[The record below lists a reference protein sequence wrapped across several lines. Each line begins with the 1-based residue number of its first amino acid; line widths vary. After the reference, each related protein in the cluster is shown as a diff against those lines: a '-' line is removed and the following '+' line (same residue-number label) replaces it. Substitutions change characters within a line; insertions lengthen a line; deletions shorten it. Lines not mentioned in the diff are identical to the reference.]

1 MLRLDPEEGDSRAAA
16 AAERCSSVTA
26 SSSQAPESR
35 AEAIVRA
42 LGASAWLS
50 ALPEAAR
57 SRMVQAGAAVSRE
70 AGETLCQAGD
80 KGDAFYVVLEG
91 EIEVLSRSE
100 GGRQVRL
107 AALVA
112 GALAGEMAALDGG
125 ARSADMVAARRSLL
139 WRIPRAALLEALTL
153 EPKAALK
160 VVAELSRRLRAANEL
175 IETSAF
181 LDLGGRLAKL
191 LLSEAA
197 PHRPVALTQ
206 TEIARRIG
214 ASREKVNRKLHEWVR
229 LGWIEIAPQG
239 VRLLQPDA
247 LRGLIEAT
255 RRR

>member
-1 MLRLDPEEGDSRAAA
+1 MVLAGVA
-16 AAERCSSVTA
+16 VT
-26 SSSQAPESR
+26 R
-35 AEAIVRA
+35 D
-42 LGASAWLS
+42 
-50 ALPEAAR
+50 
-57 SRMVQAGAAVSRE
+57 

-107 AALVA
+107 AALRP

-125 ARSADMVAARRSLL
+125 ARSADMVASRRSLL
-139 WRIPRAALLEALTL
+139 WRIPRAALLGALSL
-153 EPKAALK
+153 EPKAALT

-191 LLSEAA
+191 LLSEVA
-197 PHRPVALTQ
+197 PHRFVALTQ

-214 ASREKVNRKLHEWVR
+214 ASREKVNRKLHEWAR
-229 LGWIEIAPQG
+229 LGWIEITPQG

-247 LRGLIEAT
+247 LSGLIEAN